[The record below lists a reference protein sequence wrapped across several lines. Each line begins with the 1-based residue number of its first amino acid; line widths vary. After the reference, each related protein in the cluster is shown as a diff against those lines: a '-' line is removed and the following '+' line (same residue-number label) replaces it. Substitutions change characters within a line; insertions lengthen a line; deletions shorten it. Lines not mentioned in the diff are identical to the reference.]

1 MVMEVFRLP
10 LKAEASDGVRLTA
23 DREVTVASSSSP
35 AAVEDSSWE

>member
-23 DREVTVASSSSP
+23 DREVTVASSSP